1 MLTPRTRAH
10 ITIELCREVIR
21 LKLEIARL
29 RKEGVSEET
38 IAKLTTMTETA
49 LQEVKTPSLST
60 VDATVQTDANAATLV
75 TGENEA
81 ARLVQKAEKERAAAE
96 SAAEAKYVL
105 HTCVILFCLL
115 LARNRSKPPTTRSC
129 SKKRVRPIETFAIH
143 SFTHFGRCFVFLLAR

>member
-1 MLTPRTRAH
+1 MLTPRTRTRAH

-115 LARNRSKPPTTRSC
+115 LDRSKPPTTRSC